1 MLSKCVFDI
10 VFAIILQ
17 CTCLSK
23 SKINEGKINDAFIFF
38 SFIGIYDKN
47 LGKKNKKNSWV
58 KLNKIMK
65 MAFKRFLDEARDDPQ
80 RSYYQAI

>member
-1 MLSKCVFDI
+1 MKVKLMMQLF
-10 VFAIILQ
+10 
-17 CTCLSK
+17 
-23 SKINEGKINDAFIFF
+23 FF

-65 MAFKRFLDEARDDPQ
+65 MAFKRFLDKARDDPQ

>member
-1 MLSKCVFDI
+1 MKVKLMMQLF
-10 VFAIILQ
+10 
-17 CTCLSK
+17 
-23 SKINEGKINDAFIFF
+23 FF

-65 MAFKRFLDEARDDPQ
+65 MAFKRFLDEAKDDPQ

>member
-1 MLSKCVFDI
+1 MKVKLMMQLF
-10 VFAIILQ
+10 
-17 CTCLSK
+17 
-23 SKINEGKINDAFIFF
+23 FF

-58 KLNKIMK
+58 KLNNIMK

>member
-1 MLSKCVFDI
+1 MKVKLMMQLF
-10 VFAIILQ
+10 
-17 CTCLSK
+17 
-23 SKINEGKINDAFIFF
+23 FF
-38 SFIGIYDKN
+38 SFIGIFDKN

>member
-1 MLSKCVFDI
+1 MKVKLMMQLF
-10 VFAIILQ
+10 
-17 CTCLSK
+17 
-23 SKINEGKINDAFIFF
+23 FF

-47 LGKKNKKNSWV
+47 LGKKKKKNSWV

>member
-1 MLSKCVFDI
+1 MKVKVMMQLF
-10 VFAIILQ
+10 
-17 CTCLSK
+17 
-23 SKINEGKINDAFIFF
+23 FF

-65 MAFKRFLDEARDDPQ
+65 MAFKRFLDEAKDDPQ

>member
-1 MLSKCVFDI
+1 MKVKLMMQLF
-10 VFAIILQ
+10 
-17 CTCLSK
+17 
-23 SKINEGKINDAFIFF
+23 FF

-65 MAFKRFLDEARDDPQ
+65 VAFKRFLDEARDDPQ

>member
-1 MLSKCVFDI
+1 MKVKLMMQLF
-10 VFAIILQ
+10 
-17 CTCLSK
+17 
-23 SKINEGKINDAFIFF
+23 FF

-47 LGKKNKKNSWV
+47 LGKKNKNNSWV

>member
-1 MLSKCVFDI
+1 MKVKLMMQLF
-10 VFAIILQ
+10 
-17 CTCLSK
+17 
-23 SKINEGKINDAFIFF
+23 FF

-65 MAFKRFLDEARDDPQ
+65 MALKRFLDEARDDPQ

>member
-1 MLSKCVFDI
+1 MMHLF
-10 VFAIILQ
+10 
-17 CTCLSK
+17 
-23 SKINEGKINDAFIFF
+23 FF

-65 MAFKRFLDEARDDPQ
+65 MAFKRFLDEARDDPH

>member
-1 MLSKCVFDI
+1 MNVKLMMQLF
-10 VFAIILQ
+10 
-17 CTCLSK
+17 
-23 SKINEGKINDAFIFF
+23 FF

-58 KLNKIMK
+58 KLNNIMK

>member
-1 MLSKCVFDI
+1 MMQLF
-10 VFAIILQ
+10 
-17 CTCLSK
+17 
-23 SKINEGKINDAFIFF
+23 FF

-65 MAFKRFLDEARDDPQ
+65 MAFKRFLDKARDDPQ

>member
-1 MLSKCVFDI
+1 MKVKLMMQLF
-10 VFAIILQ
+10 
-17 CTCLSK
+17 
-23 SKINEGKINDAFIFF
+23 FF
-38 SFIGIYDKN
+38 SFIGIDDKN

>member
-1 MLSKCVFDI
+1 MKVKLMMQLF
-10 VFAIILQ
+10 
-17 CTCLSK
+17 
-23 SKINEGKINDAFIFF
+23 FF

-58 KLNKIMK
+58 KLNIMK

>member
-1 MLSKCVFDI
+1 MKVKLMMQLF
-10 VFAIILQ
+10 
-17 CTCLSK
+17 
-23 SKINEGKINDAFIFF
+23 FF

>member
-1 MLSKCVFDI
+1 MKVKLMMQLF
-10 VFAIILQ
+10 
-17 CTCLSK
+17 
-23 SKINEGKINDAFIFF
+23 FF

-80 RSYYQAI
+80 CSYYQAI

>member
-1 MLSKCVFDI
+1 MKVKLMIQLF
-10 VFAIILQ
+10 
-17 CTCLSK
+17 
-23 SKINEGKINDAFIFF
+23 FF

>member
-1 MLSKCVFDI
+1 MKVKLMMQLF
-10 VFAIILQ
+10 
-17 CTCLSK
+17 
-23 SKINEGKINDAFIFF
+23 FF

-47 LGKKNKKNSWV
+47 LGKKNKKISWV

>member
-1 MLSKCVFDI
+1 MKVKLMMQLF
-10 VFAIILQ
+10 
-17 CTCLSK
+17 
-23 SKINEGKINDAFIFF
+23 FF

-47 LGKKNKKNSWV
+47 LGKKNKNNSWV

-65 MAFKRFLDEARDDPQ
+65 MAFKRFLDEAKDDPQ

>member
-1 MLSKCVFDI
+1 MKVKLMMQLF
-10 VFAIILQ
+10 
-17 CTCLSK
+17 
-23 SKINEGKINDAFIFF
+23 FF

-47 LGKKNKKNSWV
+47 LGKKNKKKFWV

>member
-1 MLSKCVFDI
+1 MKVKLMMQLF
-10 VFAIILQ
+10 
-17 CTCLSK
+17 
-23 SKINEGKINDAFIFF
+23 FF

-80 RSYYQAI
+80 RSYY

>member
-1 MLSKCVFDI
+1 MKVKVMMQLF
-10 VFAIILQ
+10 
-17 CTCLSK
+17 
-23 SKINEGKINDAFIFF
+23 FF

>member
-1 MLSKCVFDI
+1 MKVKLMMQLF
-10 VFAIILQ
+10 
-17 CTCLSK
+17 
-23 SKINEGKINDAFIFF
+23 FF

-58 KLNKIMK
+58 KLNKIMN

>member
-1 MLSKCVFDI
+1 MKVKLMMQLF
-10 VFAIILQ
+10 
-17 CTCLSK
+17 
-23 SKINEGKINDAFIFF
+23 FF

-65 MAFKRFLDEARDDPQ
+65 LAFKRFLDEARDDPQ

>member
-1 MLSKCVFDI
+1 MKVKLMMQLF
-10 VFAIILQ
+10 
-17 CTCLSK
+17 
-23 SKINEGKINDAFIFF
+23 FF

-80 RSYYQAI
+80 HSYYQAI

>member
-1 MLSKCVFDI
+1 MKVKLMMQ
-10 VFAIILQ
+10 L
-17 CTCLSK
+17 
-23 SKINEGKINDAFIFF
+23 IFF

-65 MAFKRFLDEARDDPQ
+65 VAFKRFLDEARDDPQ